1 MNVKAIPIDA
11 DAVPVPGAQSP
22 SESDNR
28 TLFQDAVSGDI
39 TAFARLCCRHL
50 DRVYTYIFY
59 QVKDRPTA
67 ERLVI
72 EIFVEAYKK
81 IQTYKPDR
89 EFSLWLYRIAHDYL
103 ENDPRFFSN
112 IPFAEK
118 EIVLLKFV
126 QGLDNQAIEWITR
139 QKLTAVRRL
148 QASALLHLLQHK
160 SKVDYKL
167 SENFCKTL
175 DACFLRIASGE
186 SMERCLYQ
194 NPRLRDQLESLLS
207 LGLYILGTKK
217 VEPGEVFKKKLFD
230 QLKAR
235 IQQLPR
241 QILDSMPGKTQ
252 DGYIEKAKKPG
263 SDLLTLIVDKIR
275 PAFSQ
280 TEAVGA
286 ESGVE
291 DSQTAPGNAGIL
303 QRIVFSLRTSRIMMI
318 SLVLIIVAV
327 IAVAF
332 LLTGVASKL
341 ASLGGTAAGCTLN
354 IGSGSVSVLM
364 PGETEWQEISEGII
378 LKESARLK
386 TGAASRASIGFND
399 GSLVNLEKDTE
410 MEIITAGSAKDGL
423 SVTVLKQ
430 YSGRSSSQVTG
441 LTGPDSKF
449 VIETNAAVISVK
461 GTEFITAIKPDGATN
476 VSVIDGVVTVSAQG
490 RNVDIKAGY
499 QLTVAPGEA
508 PGKPSTVS
516 DPETATPTP
525 AQIKEYNLRLK
536 SAGGGKIVSPENL
549 TSTHQLDTQ
558 VVVEAVPDAGYAFT
572 GWTGDIAGLVDAASP
587 SISLTIKGDTAL
599 TANFARVYTL
609 TIRTFGGAIK
619 SPGESS
625 HSYPAGTVVDLQV
638 TPDKGYEFVNWT
650 GDTTGIEDTKS
661 AQTTITIK
669 KDCSI
674 TANFARIY
682 KLTVNKAS
690 GGWIAKPGEG
700 SFTFRE
706 GTAIDV
712 QAIPDTGYVFAG
724 WTCAGNDVLDP
735 ADSRTKVTINKDSTL
750 TARFILPVTLSTL
763 TVKSGSGGK
772 VSQPGAS
779 TFTCQKGSVIDLR
792 AVPDAGY
799 GFSEWTGDVAAVDNI
814 SSPDTFIKMN
824 GNYTIT
830 ANFVKAYDLTVNTS
844 AGGTILQP
852 GGITYTCNTG
862 TIVPLKAVP
871 IEGYRF
877 DRWTGDIEEVA
888 NPTSAVT
895 TITITRDTAITANFV
910 QDFTVTVSA
919 TSGGTVVQPGCGE
932 FVFTGGSVVE
942 LVAVADSGYTF
953 VSWSV
958 DGGAVIDPGSPAT
971 AITVTGN
978 CRVTAS
984 FAQIDMG

>member
-1 MNVKAIPIDA
+1 MNVKAIPINA
-11 DAVPVPGAQSP
+11 DTGSVPGAQSP
-22 SESDNR
+22 SESDNQSV
-28 TLFQDAVSGDI
+28 FQDAISGDI

-50 DRVYTYIFY
+50 DSVYTYIFY

-81 IQTYKPDR
+81 VQTYKPDR
-89 EFSLWLYRIAHDYL
+89 EFLLWLYRIAHDYL

-118 EIVLLKFV
+118 EIILLKFV
-126 QGLDNQAIEWITR
+126 QGLDNQEIEWITG

-148 QASALLHLLQHK
+148 QASALLHLLQFK

-167 SENFCKTL
+167 SEDLCKTL

-186 SMERCLYQ
+186 SIERCLYQ

-207 LGLYILGTKK
+207 LGLYIQGTKK
-217 VEPGEVFKKKLFD
+217 VEPGELFKKKLFD

-235 IQQLPR
+235 IKQLPR

-252 DGYIEKAKKPG
+252 DGPLEKSKKAG
-263 SDLLTLIVDKIR
+263 TDLLSSIVEKIR
-275 PAFSQ
+275 PASPQ
-280 TEAVGA
+280 TEAAGV
-286 ESGVE
+286 ESGLE
-291 DSQTAPGNAGIL
+291 DSQAVPGNSSIL
-303 QRIVFSLRTSRIMMI
+303 QRMVFSLRTSRIMMV

-327 IAVAF
+327 IGAF
-332 LLTGVASKL
+332 FLSGMASKL
-341 ASLGGTAAGCTLN
+341 ASLGGAGAGCALN
-354 IGSGSVSVLM
+354 VGSGSVSVLM
-364 PGETEWQEISEGII
+364 PGETEWQEISEGVF

-386 TGAASRASIGFND
+386 TGANSRASLGFND
-399 GSLVNLEKDTE
+399 GSLVNLGKDTE
-410 MEIITAGSAKDGL
+410 MEIIAAESAKDGL

-430 YSGRSSSQVTG
+430 YSGRSTSQVTG
-441 LTGPDSKF
+441 LTRPDSKF
-449 VIETNAAVISVK
+449 VIETNAAVVSVK
-461 GTEFITAIKPDGATN
+461 GTEFITEIKPDGATG

-490 RNVDIKAGY
+490 RNVDVKAGY
-499 QLTVAPGEA
+499 QLTVVPGEA
-508 PGKPSTVS
+508 PGKPTSAS
-516 DPETATPTP
+516 DSVTATPTP
-525 AQIKEYNLRLK
+525 VQIKEHTLSLK
-536 SAGGGKIVSPENL
+536 STGGGKIISPVNL
-549 TSTHQLDTQ
+549 TSSHQLDAQ
-558 VVVEAVPDAGYAFT
+558 VVIEAVPDVGFAFT
-572 GWTGDIAGLVDAASP
+572 GWTGDIAGLVDAFSP
-587 SISLTIKGDTAL
+587 STSLTIKGDTAL

-625 HSYPAGTVVDLQV
+625 HSYPAGTVVDLHV

-661 AQTTITIK
+661 ARTTITIN

-682 KLTVNKAS
+682 KLTVNKPT
-690 GGWIAKPGEG
+690 GGWITKPGEG
-700 SFTFRE
+700 SFTLRE
-706 GTAIDV
+706 GTAIDI
-712 QAIPDTGYVFAG
+712 QAIPDTGYIFAG
-724 WTCAGNDVLDP
+724 WTCAGNEILDP
-735 ADSRTKVTINKDSTL
+735 ANSSTKVTINKDSTL
-750 TARFILPVTLSTL
+750 TARFILPVALSTL

-772 VSQPGAS
+772 VSKPGTS
-779 TFTCQKGSVIDLR
+779 TFTCQKGAVIDLH

-799 GFSEWTGDVAAVDNI
+799 GFSEWTGDVAAIDNV

-830 ANFVKAYDLTVNTS
+830 ANFVKAYELTVNTS
-844 AGGTILQP
+844 AGGTIIQP
-852 GGITYTCNTG
+852 GGITYTCNKG

-877 DRWTGDIEEVA
+877 DRWTGDIEGVA
-888 NPTSAVT
+888 NPLSAVT
-895 TITITRDTAITANFV
+895 TITITRDTSITANFV

-953 VSWSV
+953 ISWTV
-958 DGGAVIDPGSPAT
+958 DGGEVIDPESPAT
-971 AITVTGN
+971 SITITGD
-978 CRVTAS
+978 CHVTAS